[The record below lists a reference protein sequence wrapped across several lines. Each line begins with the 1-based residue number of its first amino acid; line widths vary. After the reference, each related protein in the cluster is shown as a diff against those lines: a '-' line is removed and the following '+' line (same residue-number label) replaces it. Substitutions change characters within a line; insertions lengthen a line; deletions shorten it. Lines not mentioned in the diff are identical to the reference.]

1 MIHTL
6 HTLAPF
12 AVLTLTLYIA
22 VAASATSSPSPVCS
36 RGVL

>member
-1 MIHTL
+1 MTHTL
-6 HTLAPF
+6 HTIAPF
-12 AVLTLTLYIA
+12 AAITLTLYLA

>member
-1 MIHTL
+1 MTPTL
-6 HTLAPF
+6 HTFAPF
-12 AVLTLTLYIA
+12 AALTLTLYIA